1 MDRFINALKG
11 EAGRLDQTQAQPRF
25 GLVTSVDPVNATVR
39 VMLQPESVLSG
50 WLPLLSP
57 WVGAGWGMSC
67 PPAPGD
73 QVFVLAQEGDAE
85 HGVVVGRAFS
95 NVANAPQAAAG
106 ELWLVHQSGSFLK
119 LMNDGTV
126 QVSGDLHVAG
136 NVYDSHGSLAA
147 LRGHYDQHIH
157 TDSRGGATSTASQQD

>member
-1 MDRFINALKG
+1 MDRFVNALKG
-11 EAGRLDQTQAQPRF
+11 EAGRLDQIQAQPRF

-50 WLPLLSP
+50 WLPVMSP

-73 QVFVLAQEGDAE
+73 QVLVLAQEGDAE
-85 HGVVVGRAFS
+85 HGIVVGRAFS
-95 NVANAPQAAAG
+95 SVASAPQAPSG

-119 LMNDGTV
+119 LQNDGTV
-126 QVSGDLHVAG
+126 RVSGDLHVAG
-136 NVYDSHGSLAA
+136 DVYDSHGSLAM

-157 TDSRGGATSTASQQD
+157 TDSRGGPTSTTSQQD

>member
-1 MDRFINALKG
+1 MDRFVNALKG
-11 EAGRLDQTQAQPRF
+11 EAGRLDQIHAQPRF

-39 VMLQPESVLSG
+39 VILQPESVLTG

-73 QVFVLAQEGDAE
+73 QVLVIAQEGDAE

-95 NVANAPQAAAG
+95 NVASPPQAPAG
-106 ELWLVHQSGSFLK
+106 ELWLVHKSGSFIK
-119 LMNDGTV
+119 LRNDGTV
-126 QVSGDLHVAG
+126 QISGDLHVAG
-136 NVYDSHGSLAA
+136 NVYDSHGSLAQ
-147 LRGHYDQHIH
+147 LRGHYNQHIH
-157 TDSRGGATSTASQQD
+157 TDSRDGLTSTTSQID

>member
-1 MDRFINALKG
+1 MDRFVNALKG
-11 EAGRLDQTQAQPRF
+11 QAGQLDQIQAQPRF

-50 WLPLLSP
+50 WLPVMSP

-67 PPAPGD
+67 PPSPGD
-73 QVFVLAQEGDAE
+73 QVLVLAQEGDAE

-95 NVANAPQAAAG
+95 AAASAPPAPAG

-119 LMNDGTV
+119 LQNDGTV
-126 QVSGDLHVAG
+126 QISGDLHVDG
-136 NVYDSHGSLAA
+136 DVYDRHGSLAS
-147 LRGHYDQHIH
+147 LRGAYDQHIH
-157 TDSRGGATSTASQQD
+157 TDSRGGPTSTTSQQD